1 MFTTR
6 RTLLQKLNA
15 GSQVAWADFDQT
27 YRKLILLRGRDRGLR
42 EDELDDLIQTVLIN
56 IFKQNSIFKYDGTK
70 GRFRDYLKTIIDR
83 RSFDLIRKRKNALE
97 SLNDLSDKGIVLSS
111 DDYDNAE
118 KHWDEE
124 WQKHLLEQAIQYIS
138 TEVQAQTITIFRLL
152 SQQYYSPEQVADEL
166 DINVD
171 AVYVAKHRMLKRIK
185 PVLKQMDS

>member
-6 RTLLQKLNA
+6 RTLLQKLNM
-15 GSQVAWADFDQT
+15 GSQVAWDDFDQT

-42 EDELDDLIQTVLIN
+42 QDELDDLIQMVLIN

-97 SLNDLSDKGIVLSS
+97 SLNELGDKGIVLSS
-111 DDYDNAE
+111 DDHENAE
-118 KHWDEE
+118 RHWEEE
-124 WQKHLLEQAIQYIS
+124 WQKHLLEQAIEYIS
-138 TEVQAQTITIFRLL
+138 AEVQPQTITIFRML
-152 SQQYYSPEQVADEL
+152 SQKHMSPEDVAEEL

-171 AVYVAKHRMLKRIK
+171 AVYVVKHRMMKRIK
-185 PVLKQMDS
+185 PVLKQLDN